1 MLASLAP
8 STYETVV
15 DEQLLG
21 LIGLSLPNPNGQ
33 AMGKTRKKKAR
44 VEQGGRLLSSL
55 FPERPETF
63 FFSFFLFRL
72 AHDKKALILAKML
85 F

>member
-55 FPERPETF
+55 FPEQPET